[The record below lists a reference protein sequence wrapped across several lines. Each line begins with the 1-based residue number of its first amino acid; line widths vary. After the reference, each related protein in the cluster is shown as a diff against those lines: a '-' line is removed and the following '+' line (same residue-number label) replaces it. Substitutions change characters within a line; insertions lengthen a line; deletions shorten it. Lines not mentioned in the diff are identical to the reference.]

1 MPKNM
6 TDEGLIGYLRLH
18 SLTPMALVSGKM
30 IKRIYRIAGHD
41 PSELRVSGRA
51 GFSAPLQDD
60 SFVRFRDDK
69 LLDAASERLKT
80 LPVCADCKGTGND
93 LGTPDFKLDDWDR
106 RRVKDCE
113 TCGGR
118 GVLEPKLEE
127 VSDGRTND

>member
-30 IKRIYRIAGHD
+30 IKRIYRIAGRD
-41 PSELRVSGRA
+41 PSGLCVGVFNS
-51 GFSAPLQDD
+51 PLQDD
-60 SFVRFRDDK
+60 SFVRFRDNK
-69 LLDAASERLKT
+69 LLDAASKRLKT

-93 LGTPDFKLDDWDR
+93 LGIPDFKLDDWDR

-118 GVLEPKLEE
+118 GVLEPEPE
-127 VSDGRTND
+127 GAAVDEGHSDQ

>member
-30 IKRIYRIAGHD
+30 IKRIYRIAGRD
-41 PSELRVSGRA
+41 SSGLCVGA
-51 GFSAPLQDD
+51 FNSPLQDD
-60 SFVRFRDDK
+60 SFVRFRDHK